1 MNRRYC
7 TAGTTP
13 RNAEIGKAECLAI
26 DFPRPGNWYDAD
38 MIVTNAQH
46 ETAIVTRRDGK
57 TVVFV
62 RFRAGKL
69 ACERLAETMFR
80 EQWQETHYPLAET
93 LDRFFAHGQ
102 AHGCTQEALKGLEKL
117 KARDRNA
124 LTSLF

>member
-1 MNRRYC
+1 MAFNFS
-7 TAGTTP
+7 T
-13 RNAEIGKAECLAI
+13 
-26 DFPRPGNWYDAD
+26 PGNWYDAD

-46 ETAIVTRRDGK
+46 QTAIVIRRDGK

-62 RFRAGKL
+62 PFKVGKL
-69 ACERLAETMFR
+69 ACERLTEEMFR

-102 AHGCTQEALKGLEKL
+102 THGCTQEALKGLEKL

-124 LTSLF
+124 LASLF